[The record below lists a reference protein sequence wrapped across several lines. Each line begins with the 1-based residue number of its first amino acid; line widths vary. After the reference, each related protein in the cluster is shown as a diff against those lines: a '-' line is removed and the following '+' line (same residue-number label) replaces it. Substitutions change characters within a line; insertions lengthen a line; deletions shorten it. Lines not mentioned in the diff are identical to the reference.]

1 MLRATKRPAA
11 EPGPS
16 RPGAASPLPARP
28 FLTRLSG
35 SYYFAIFSNMTRVSS
50 SVKGLILPL
59 AWLPGTL
66 VPGEPEAEVT
76 FPPAHF
82 LGSKNACLSS
92 LILRD
97 FCADVADLGGLPGT
111 GSQLD
116 EKP

>member
-1 MLRATKRPAA
+1 
-11 EPGPS
+11 
-16 RPGAASPLPARP
+16 
-28 FLTRLSG
+28 
-35 SYYFAIFSNMTRVSS
+35 MTRVSS

-59 AWLPGTL
+59 AWLPGIL

-82 LGSKNACLSS
+82 LGSTNACLSS

-97 FCADVADLGGLPGT
+97 LCAAAAYRGGLPGT
-111 GSQLD
+111 ESRLD